1 MSKIKITTRD
11 GRVIET
17 HEIEF
22 NGYEIRCIP
31 LNDPE
36 KRELCGVY
44 KDRIRATAIFAEM
57 TCMGWNDE
65 NPEYV
70 MPKE

>member
-1 MSKIKITTRD
+1 MKITTQD
-11 GRVIET
+11 GRVIAANDI
-17 HEIEF
+17 EIS
-22 NGYEIRCIP
+22 GCEIKCTP
-31 LNDPE
+31 VNDMR

-44 KDRIRATAIFAEM
+44 KDRIRATAIFSEM
-57 TCMGWNDE
+57 TCIGWNNK

>member
-1 MSKIKITTRD
+1 MKITTQD
-11 GRVIET
+11 GRVIEA
-17 HEIEF
+17 HDIEVSGCEIK
-22 NGYEIRCIP
+22 CTP
-31 LNDPE
+31 VNDMR
-36 KRELCGVY
+36 KRELCGAY

-57 TCMGWNDE
+57 TCIGWNNK